1 MSNILYLDD
10 FKKTHLSSG
19 FFIETRF
26 FEHTSA
32 NENTNWSFNNTCEEN
47 DKEDELKELVND
59 LLPLYNNYIDK
70 LQSMSDISELT
81 ETLQRAFVFLNQEV
95 NYD

>member
-19 FFIETRF
+19 FCIETRF
-26 FEHTSA
+26 FEHMSA
-32 NENTNWSFNNTCEEN
+32 NQNTCEEN
-47 DKEDELKELVND
+47 DKEDELRELVND
-59 LLPLYNNYIDK
+59 LLPIYNEYLDK
-70 LQSMSDISELT
+70 IHSTTDIGELT

-95 NYD
+95 NCD